1 MGKAILVVLT
11 NAADGRHEEFNDWY
25 DNIHLDEIVALE
37 CMEGAQRYQAAGTQ
51 DGSEPPFRY
60 LAIYETNTDDP
71 EEVFGALGKA
81 AADGMDMSGP
91 LDMQNIAVWLFTEHG
106 ARKVAPP
113 S

>member
-1 MGKAILVVLT
+1 MTHFRDGKLDRFQINLDT
-11 NAADGRHEEFNDWY
+11 AA
-25 DNIHLDEIVALE
+25 A
-37 CMEGAQRYQAAGTQ
+37 
-51 DGSEPPFRY
+51 
-60 LAIYETNTDDP
+60 
-71 EEVFGALGKA
+71 A